1 MNVPTLE
8 ELALSIQGGRTGEV
22 SALWDR
28 VSKLVVM
35 LADKY
40 YQANQSRCISSG
52 TAVEDLIQEGFFA
65 VLYAARAYNP
75 AKGYKFTS
83 YIQRPLKTCFRRL
96 IGIRT
101 THRDPLNECDS
112 LDRQLAGTEDL
123 TLCDE
128 LESTEARAE
137 LEAVEENEYLREL
150 HNALEGCIDTLETQQ
165 REIIRFRYY
174 DTGAEIKT
182 PPAEIRR
189 QEAKALRRLRKPEA
203 TRLLRPFLDEYIED
217 QSYHGTGF
225 DAWKENGSVEERIVE
240 RAER

>member
-75 AKGYKFTS
+75 AKG
-83 YIQRPLKTCFRRL
+83 
-96 IGIRT
+96 
-101 THRDPLNECDS
+101 
-112 LDRQLAGTEDL
+112 
-123 TLCDE
+123 
-128 LESTEARAE
+128 
-137 LEAVEENEYLREL
+137 
-150 HNALEGCIDTLETQQ
+150 
-165 REIIRFRYY
+165 
-174 DTGAEIKT
+174 
-182 PPAEIRR
+182 
-189 QEAKALRRLRKPEA
+189 
-203 TRLLRPFLDEYIED
+203 
-217 QSYHGTGF
+217 
-225 DAWKENGSVEERIVE
+225 
-240 RAER
+240 